1 VSRHLQR
8 IDLRFEYPVYFTRDV
23 FAATNP
29 VLREALTTTEPAR
42 RHRVLAV
49 LDRGAATAWPSL
61 AAEVVRYADAHADAL
76 ALVAEPLVVDGG
88 EPVKNDPRAVAALHV
103 RLHDLGIDRHSFV
116 LIVGGGAVL
125 DMAGYAAATTHRGV
139 RVVRVP
145 TTVLAQAD
153 SGVGVKNGINAF
165 GKKNFVGTFAPPWAV
180 LNDRRF
186 LERLTARDRIAG
198 TAEAVK
204 VAVLLDPTFF
214 TWLAEHADA
223 IAAGEAEPLAV
234 LVERTALLHLDHI
247 TRGGDPFELGSAR
260 PLDFGHWAAHK
271 LEALT
276 ENRLRHGEAVALGM
290 AIDAL
295 YSARTGLSDAGTA
308 EAVLALL
315 TRLGFRLWDDALD
328 LPGADGCPR
337 LLEGLREFQEH
348 LGGELTVTLLRG
360 VGRRVEVHE
369 IDPALV
375 LEVIARLRVR
385 EPRG

>member
-1 VSRHLQR
+1 M
-8 IDLRFEYPVYFTRDV
+8 YFTRDV

-29 VLREALTTTEPAR
+29 VLHEALTTAEPAR
-42 RHRVLAV
+42 RHRVLAL

-61 AAEVVRYADAHADAL
+61 AAEIVRYADAHADAL

-88 EPVKNDPRAVAALHV
+88 EPVKNDPRAVAALHL

-116 LIVGGGAVL
+116 LIVGGGALL

-214 TWLAEHADA
+214 AWLAEHADA
-223 IAAGEAEPLAV
+223 VAAGEAEPLAV
-234 LVERTALLHLDHI
+234 LIERTALLHLDHI

-271 LEALT
+271 LEQISAFA
-276 ENRLRHGEAVALGM
+276 LRHGEAVAIGV
-290 AIDAL
+290 AL
-295 YSARTGLSDAGTA
+295 DVAYSAGVGLLSWPDAR
-308 EAVLALL
+308 AVHDCLEY
-315 TRLGFRLWDDALD
+315 LGFQLFH
-328 LPGADGCPR
+328 
-337 LLEGLREFQEH
+337 EGLREPQLLDGLEEFREH
-348 LGGELTVTLLRG
+348 LGGPLAIPLLRCIG
-360 VGRRVEVHE
+360 SATVVHDMNAAQISVAIE
-369 IDPALV
+369 HLA
-375 LEVIARLRVR
+375 ARH
-385 EPRG
+385 GQSGA